1 MDFKSTVFLPKTDF
15 ALRANLSEREA
26 QILETWQKT
35 DLFSQLRKAHKGQE
49 KFLLHDGPPYANGH
63 IHIGTALN
71 KILKDMVNRSQFML
85 GKDVNYVPGW
95 DCHGLPIE
103 WQIEQQYRKAGRDK
117 DKVPV
122 AEFRR
127 ECEQFAK
134 QWLDTQRQEFKR
146 LGVNADWD
154 HPYMTMSPQAEAQI
168 LREIGKFVMNGGL
181 YLGFIPVLWSVIE
194 KTALAEAEV
203 EYHDKNSSAIYVR
216 FPLVKTS
223 LPSLK
228 GKNCYAVIWTTT
240 PWTLPAN
247 RAIAFGADL
256 SYVALKVEQTKD
268 NVAVQTADIYLVAAD
283 LVQGFCEATGITQ
296 HQILQEI
303 KGSMLAGSLCQHPLH
318 GKGYDFNVPLVEG
331 HHVTTEQ
338 GTGLVHIAPSHG
350 SDDFEI
356 GKKYKL
362 EVPNLIM
369 EDGSY
374 SSTVPLFA
382 GARIL
387 KLDGKTGDADKVVIE
402 VIRQATHLLSLKQ
415 ITHSYPHSWRSKS
428 PLIYRA
434 TPQIFISMDKNQLR
448 KKALKAIDRTHFI
461 PVQGKQRLK
470 SMIEQR
476 PDWCIS
482 RQRSWGTPIAL
493 FIHKRTGEIL
503 RDQKVID
510 RIAQAFEKEG
520 ANAWFSGNHERFLT
534 PEYQLA
540 DYNVVM
546 DTVDVWFDSAST
558 HSFVLENRQHTDM
571 KWPADLYLEGS
582 DQHRGWFH
590 TSLLE
595 SCGTRGEAPFKAL
608 LTHGFVLD
616 EQGRKMSKS
625 LGNVMAPADVIKQ
638 YGADVLRLWVVA
650 SDYTDDL
657 RIGPEILK
665 HQAESYRRL
674 RNTLRYL
681 LGALNGF
688 EAGEKLPV
696 DQLPV
701 LEKWVLHRLWQLDK
715 VVRQSCSDFAFHR
728 LFSEIS
734 HFCAIDLSAFY
745 FDVRKDSL
753 YCDDLANPTRRA
765 TQTVMH
771 EVFEC
776 LTAWLA
782 PILCFTAEEAWQ
794 TYHPNSSSVH
804 LRTFPIISDSW
815 ENQDLADKF
824 VKIRSIRR
832 VVTGALEIA
841 RAEQKIGSSLQAK
854 PIIYG
859 DKSLAK
865 LLQLMDVA
873 DLMITSTAEV
883 RSTPAPAHAFK
894 SADMPEVAVVV
905 ELADGQKCDRCWKTL
920 PEVGSFKA
928 YPSLCGRCHD
938 VIQQAGQSHV

>member
-15 ALRANLSEREA
+15 PLRANLAEKEA
-26 QILETWQKT
+26 QILEKWQKSNI
-35 DLFSQLRKAHKGQE
+35 FKQQRQARKGCEQ
-49 KFLLHDGPPYANGH
+49 FLLHDGPPYANGH

-103 WQIEQQYRKAGRDK
+103 WQIEQQYRKSGKDK

-122 AEFRR
+122 ADLRKD
-127 ECEQFAK
+127 CQQFAI
-134 QWLDTQRQEFKR
+134 QWLETQRQEFKR
-146 LGVNADWD
+146 LGVNGDWD
-154 HPYMTMSPQAEAQI
+154 RPYLTMSPEAEAQI
-168 LREIGKFVMNGGL
+168 FREIGKFLMNGGL
-181 YLGFIPVLWSVIE
+181 YRGFIPVMWSVIE
-194 KTALAEAEV
+194 KTALADAEV
-203 EYHDKNSSAIYVR
+203 EYHDKVSYAVYVR
-216 FPLVKTS
+216 FPVVKTNITT
-223 LPSLK
+223 LK
-228 GKNCYAVIWTTT
+228 GKTAYAVIWTTT

-247 RAIAFGADL
+247 RAIAFGADIN
-256 SYVALKVEQTKD
+256 YVAL
-268 NVAVQTADIYLVAAD
+268 AVKETSSPCLVKPGEVYVIAHDLLASFCQAA
-283 LVQGFCEATGITQ
+283 GITQ
-296 HQILQEI
+296 HILLQQLTGGMLE
-303 KGSMLAGSLCQHPLH
+303 GSICHHPLH
-318 GKGYDFNVPLVEG
+318 GKGFDYDVPLLEG

-350 SDDFEI
+350 LEDFEI
-356 GKKYKL
+356 GKKNKL
-362 EVPNLIM
+362 EVPNLIL

-374 SSTVPLFA
+374 APNVPLFA

-387 KLDGKTGDADKVVIE
+387 KPDGKAGEADKMVIE
-402 VIRQATHLLSLKQ
+402 AIKQAGHLVSQQQ

-434 TPQIFISMDKNQLR
+434 TPQWFISMEKNHLR
-448 KKALKAIDRTHFI
+448 QKALTAIEKTKFI
-461 PVQGKQRLK
+461 PAQGKQRLK

-493 FIHKRTGEIL
+493 FVHKKSGEPL

-510 RIAQAFEKEG
+510 RIAAAFEKEG
-520 ANAWFSGNHERFLT
+520 ASAWFNGNHQRFLE
-534 PEYQLA
+534 PEYRLS
-540 DYNVVM
+540 DYDVVT

-558 HSFVLENRQHTDM
+558 HSFVLEARQKTDL

-595 SCGTRGEAPFKAL
+595 SCGTRGTAPFKAL

-625 LGNVMAPADVIKQ
+625 LGNVMAPSDVIKQ

-650 SDYTDDL
+650 SDYTEDL
-657 RIGPEILK
+657 RIGTEILK

-681 LGALNGF
+681 LGALHGF
-688 EAGEKLPV
+688 EPRNKIPTN
-696 DQLPV
+696 QMPV
-701 LEKWVLHRLWQLDK
+701 LERWVLHRLWQVDK
-715 VVRQSCSDFAFHR
+715 SVRQACQEFDFHR
-728 LFSEIS
+728 LYNELSQ
-734 HFCAIDLSAFY
+734 FCALDLSAFY

-753 YCDDLANPTRRA
+753 YCDHAGHQKRLA
-765 TQTVMH
+765 TQAVMH

-794 TYHPNSSSVH
+794 TYHRDGNSVH
-804 LRTFPIISDSW
+804 LQKFPDIPNSW
-815 ENQDLADKF
+815 RDDKLAADF
-824 VKIRSIRR
+824 VTIRQVRR
-832 VVTGALEIA
+832 VVTGALEVA
-841 RAEQKIGSSLQAK
+841 RAEQKIGSSLQAH
-854 PIIYG
+854 PLIYL
-859 DKSLAK
+859 DKSQKGLFDQAHT
-865 LLQLMDVA
+865 A
-873 DLMITSTAEV
+873 EIMITSAADIIFDIPPAE
-883 RSTPAPAHAFK
+883 AFK
-894 SADMPEVAVVV
+894 LPDVAQVAVVV
-905 ELADGQKCDRCWKTL
+905 QLANGQKCERCWQIL
-920 PEVGSFKA
+920 PEVGSITEN
-928 YPSLCGRCHD
+928 PTLCTRCHD
-938 VIQQAGQSHV
+938 VVQNHANHI